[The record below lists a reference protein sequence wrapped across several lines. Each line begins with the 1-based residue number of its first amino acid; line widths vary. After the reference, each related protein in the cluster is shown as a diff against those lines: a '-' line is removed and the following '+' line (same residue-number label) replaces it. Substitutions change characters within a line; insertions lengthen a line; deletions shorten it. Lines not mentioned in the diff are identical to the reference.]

1 MTPNYDANN
10 RLTTETKVTG
20 EISDITR
27 YRYDPNGNQYS
38 ITREAVAADTKA
50 EELILTQGLADSELY
65 RYNGF
70 NQLTSVITSEGAYSY
85 SYYPSGIR
93 ATKSVNGSV
102 TKFILNGANTVLE
115 IDGGA
120 VSGKYV
126 RGVNLIQSTINGIEN
141 WYLYNAHGD
150 VVQLMNASGVV
161 TRNYD
166 YDAFGVEKDPDPEDA
181 NPWRYCGE
189 YFDLS
194 SGTYYLR
201 ARYYQ
206 PTTGRFLS
214 EDTHWNPRNM
224 IYGDNPAKWNER
236 SGGTQ
241 DYLGLNAYTYKP
253 NIKAIMQAGNLY
265 AYCINNPLMYI
276 DYGGEAL
283 SLSTVHHWVVEDI
296 RAKNAASVN
305 MISNTRIDYK
315 NGLWGFADLV
325 SLDTG
330 EVWEVK
336 KNSKWIS
343 MTSATKQLGKYVAG
357 SLHNDKLKQNT
368 PNLYTGGSQGTYIP
382 MCTIVKQFG
391 PLTYYVSYWDNGN
404 GIILYEFDT
413 LPNWAAIVAAGSVII
428 GGILYIVSQGA
439 FGPELIPQPAH

>member
-1 MTPNYDANN
+1 VDGAVTTHILDGAN
-10 RLTTETKVTG
+10 V
-20 EISDITR
+20 IADIT
-27 YRYDPNGNQYS
+27 GG
-38 ITREAVAADTKA
+38 EAT
-50 EELILTQGLADSELY
+50 
-65 RYNGF
+65 
-70 NQLTSVITSEGAYSY
+70 
-85 SYYPSGIR
+85 YY
-93 ATKSVNGSV
+93 T
-102 TKFILNGANTVLE
+102 
-115 IDGGA
+115 
-120 VSGKYV
+120 
-126 RGVNLIQSTINGIEN
+126 RGVNLLWDSNGVY
-141 WYLYNAHGD
+141 YLFNAHGD
-150 VVQLMNASGVV
+150 VVALVDSAIQTVE
-161 TRNYD
+161 
-166 YDAFGVEKDPDPEDA
+166 YDAFGNIISGAIDSPFM
-181 NPWRYCGE
+181 YCGE
-189 YFDLS
+189 YYDLETK
-194 SGTYYLR
+194 TYYLR

-206 PTTGRFLS
+206 PTTSRFLS